1 MNFRLPPLNTL
12 RLFESAGRQLNF
24 KSAAQE
30 LGVTPSAVSHGIQTL
45 EDWLGSALFHP
56 NGRAVTLTSAGQAY
70 LPAVRQTLTLLASA
84 ADQACRGAGN
94 RLHIS
99 AAPIFASRILVP
111 RLPRFSETHPHIAVS
126 VDTSHKVVEFPRDGA
141 DLGIRRGHGRWPG
154 LSAELLLTETLVPVC
169 SPLLFERLR
178 GTPLNDAP
186 LIHLTGAGEDWQSW
200 ADACGEG
207 EIQSRRGIEVDTAE
221 MAIHAAVEGLGI
233 AIGRRPFVDPEL
245 ASGSL
250 VQFRDQEISAEAGI
264 WLVAPPDTLR
274 RADVQAFRDWLFE
287 ELRPF
292 RKQDDPA
299 SGGPAI

>member
-45 EDWLGSALFHP
+45 EDWLGSALFHR

-70 LPAVRQTLTLLASA
+70 LPAVTQTLTLLASA
-84 ADQACRGAGN
+84 ADQASRGAGN

-126 VDTSHKVVEFPRDGA
+126 IDTSHRVVEFPRDGA
-141 DLGIRRGHGRWPG
+141 DLGIRRGHGRWAG

-178 GTPLNDAP
+178 DTPLNNAP
-186 LIHLTGAGEDWQSW
+186 LIHLTGAGEDWQAW

-207 EIQSRRGIEVDTAE
+207 EIKSRKGIEVDTAE

-245 ASGSL
+245 AAGTL
-250 VQFRDQEISAEAGI
+250 VHFRDQEVPAEAGI
-264 WLVAPPDTLR
+264 WLVAPPDCAAAPVSDPATPRAAPSLPSRSTTLR
-274 RADVQAFRDWLFE
+274 LV
-287 ELRPF
+287 
-292 RKQDDPA
+292 
-299 SGGPAI
+299 